1 MSIVA
6 AKSAQL
12 APAVVDASVS
22 VSWVLK
28 EQEGSGL
35 AESLFLQGHRG
46 ERELWV
52 PCFWLWECGNVML
65 TYRKQKHI
73 AQNDVPEL
81 LRMFRYPEIQFDAT
95 PDVSIQ
101 AQTIQIAHTAGLSYY
116 DASYIELAQRKNAE
130 LATFDQAMKTA
141 AHGLGITCL
150 DL

>member
-1 MSIVA
+1 MIGAVA
-6 AKSAQL
+6 NGAQL
-12 APAVVDASVS
+12 AAVVVDASVS

-28 EQEGSGL
+28 EQSESSL

-46 ERELWV
+46 VRALWV

-73 AQNDVPEL
+73 AEPDVPEL
-81 LRMFRYPEIQFDAT
+81 LRIFRYPAILFDAP

-101 AQTIQIAHTAGLSYY
+101 AQTIQIAYSTGLSYY

-141 AHGLGITCL
+141 ARGLGITCL